1 MGDKR
6 RAQIAA
12 MEQAVDYRIR
22 DKYAEAGER
31 ERQRHNAE
39 ARKTV
44 KRFLAY
50 CWGPKARG
58 QVPTHNPF
66 ALLKQWEDRPH
77 GG

>member
-39 ARKTV
+39 ARETV
-44 KRFLAY
+44 RRFLE
-50 CWGPKARG
+50 WGHKVHTGEFDHGNTDEYLA
-58 QVPTHNPF
+58 
-66 ALLKQWEDRPH
+66 KWEDRPR
-77 GG
+77 